1 MTDDAAIRAFFAVD
15 LDAVARC
22 AAAEV
27 AAALREGAD
36 GDAVRWVRP
45 EALHVTLR
53 FLGDIDPA
61 EVVGLARCVGEQ
73 LAPLEAF
80 DLSLGSARLFPSA
93 RRPRVVALQVA
104 PPAPLERLAAAVERG
119 VVAAGLPAE
128 ERPFRAH
135 LTLGRVRRGERGPA
149 TRGLAAPEGTACRV
163 AETVLFRS
171 DRGPAGARYT
181 PLERL
186 KLGGGGGPLRPPR
199 GEVHDG
205 S

>member
-1 MTDDAAIRAFFAVD
+1 MTRDAAIRAFFAVD
-15 LDAVARC
+15 LDAVARR
-22 AAAEV
+22 AAADL
-27 AAALREGAD
+27 AAALREGPG

-61 EVVGLARCVGEQ
+61 EVARLARCVGEQ
-73 LAPLEAF
+73 LAPLEVF
-80 DLSLGSARLFPSA
+80 DLSLGSVQLFPSA

-135 LTLGRVRRGERGPA
+135 LTLGRVRRGERAPA
-149 TRGLAAPEGTACRV
+149 TRGLAAPEGTACQV

-171 DRGPAGARYT
+171 DLGPAGARYT

-186 KLGGGGGPLRPPR
+186 ELGGGGAPLRPSP
-199 GEVHDG
+199 GGIHEG

>member
-1 MTDDAAIRAFFAVD
+1 VTRDAAIRAFFAVD
-15 LDAVARC
+15 LDAVARR
-22 AAAEV
+22 AAADL
-27 AAALREGAD
+27 AAALREGPG

-61 EVVGLARCVGEQ
+61 EVARLARRVVEQ

-80 DLSLGSARLFPSA
+80 DLSLGSVQLFPSA

-104 PPAPLERLAAAVERG
+104 PPEPLERLAAAVERG

-128 ERPFRAH
+128 GRPFRAH
-135 LTLGRVRRGERGPA
+135 LTLGRVRRGERAPA
-149 TRGLAAPEGTACRV
+149 TRGLAAPEGTACQV

-171 DRGPAGARYT
+171 DLDPAGALYT

-186 KLGGGGGPLRPPR
+186 KLGGGGAPLRPPR
-199 GEVHDG
+199 GGIHEG